1 MNISLIVILSIVI
14 AIVLGYKTGINTG
27 LFAMVFAYLIG
38 CFALDLKTAEVIKFW
53 PISTF
58 FVIFAVSLF
67 YNFALI
73 NGTLEK
79 LAMYLL
85 YTCRKFPKLLPLV
98 IYFAAV
104 FIAGLGAGFFTVLAF
119 LAPLT
124 ILLCSKTGM
133 NKLVGAVSVNYGA
146 LAGANFMTSA
156 SGIVF
161 RGLMDE
167 AGFAEQSFNYA
178 TAIFLA
184 TFILPVFVISFL
196 IIVTNKNSKEAVQQI
211 DIAKPTGFD
220 KKQKTNLY
228 LIFAMIIVVLLFPI
242 LKMIMPGN
250 TTISFINSKIDIG
263 LVAIVFTVL
272 ALMMKIGDQKE
283 AIAKVPWNTL
293 IMICG
298 VGMLIQ
304 VAIKAGTIDLLASWI
319 GSNIPVILV
328 PFALAVIAAG
338 MSFFSSTLGVVC
350 PALYPVI
357 ASISTAAG
365 LSPMLL
371 FTVTIVGAQSSAIS
385 PFSSGG
391 SLILGSCTTEE
402 ERSKMFPD
410 LLFKGVPVCL
420 GAALIVTMILFFIL

>member
-1 MNISLIVILSIVI
+1 MNISLIVILSIVV
-14 AIVLGYKTGINTG
+14 AIFLGYKTGINTG
-27 LFAMVFAYLIG
+27 FFAMVFAYLIG
-38 CFALDLKTAEVIKFW
+38 CFMLDLKPGDVVKFW
-53 PISTF
+53 PLNTF

-67 YNFALI
+67 YNFALV

-85 YTCRKFPKLLPLV
+85 YACRKFPKFLPLV

-104 FIAGLGAGFFTVLAF
+104 FVASLGAGFFTVLAF
-119 LAPLT
+119 FAPLT

-146 LAGANFMTSA
+146 LSGANFMTSA
-156 SGIVF
+156 SGIIF

-167 AGFAEQSFNYA
+167 AGFATQSFSFA
-178 TAIFLA
+178 TSIFFS
-184 TFILPVFVISFL
+184 TFILPIFVILLL
-196 IIVTNKNSKEAVQQI
+196 IFITGKNKNQNSIQI
-211 DIAKPTGFD
+211 DIEKPEPFD
-220 KKQKTNLY
+220 SKQRTNLY
-228 LIFAMIIVVLLFPI
+228 LIFAMIALVLVFPI
-242 LKMIMPGN
+242 LKILLPGN
-250 TTISFINSKIDIG
+250 AAISTINAKIDIG
-263 LVAIVFTVL
+263 LVAIVFTVI
-272 ALMMKIGDQKE
+272 ALLLKIGDQKS

-304 VAIKAGTIDLLASWI
+304 VAIKAGTIDLLASWV
-319 GSNIPVILV
+319 GSNIPVMLV
-328 PFALAVIAAG
+328 PFALALIAAA

-350 PALYPVI
+350 PALFPVI
-357 ASISTAAG
+357 ASIATATG

-391 SLILGSCTTEE
+391 SLILGSCSSEE
-402 ERSKMFPD
+402 ERNEMFPD
-410 LLFKGVPVCL
+410 LLFKGVPFCL
-420 GAALIVTMILFFIL
+420 GGAMLATLLLFFIL